1 MSTNESLLSSLSI
14 IVFQDLIHQ
23 PRLLTI
29 TLQENSNGSE
39 CPVEK
44 LRQKILTKLKNN
56 AGQSITTVRDILKL
70 SPTALLQILD
80 PCLTYVECKRF
91 FERIHQFCAVPSV
104 TALKIMQKTN
114 PGANPPSFNGKLST
128 GLPTLDMQ
136 LHGGFPI
143 CSITEIVGRAGVGK
157 THLSQ
162 QLCVLAAISGQGGS
176 IYIDTEKKMS
186 VLRLKEIAS
195 ERSNAL
201 GVVDRKKRAAIDS
214 TKEKDPAEKVL
225 ENVTVHSLLS
235 TRELLDTIDQLENEI
250 SHRNLEAEE
259 HKHSGDSYGS
269 YNSLPIKRLPVRLII
284 IDSIAA
290 PIRRDYVITSVP
302 SKSSSP
308 NAAIQR
314 ATVIFQIA
322 RKLKQLADDFQL
334 AVVVVNQVGTGF
346 SSHGGGSGHRN
357 DTLDTTDGEFT
368 GSLGTAWQYCVSTR
382 IALEHE
388 EDAHRLH
395 QVQNQTRKAVI
406 TKSLVSKK
414 AQFKYEVT
422 MQGVRELFMETQT
435 G

>member
-1 MSTNESLLSSLSI
+1 MSTNDHLLSSLHMS
-14 IVFQDLIHQ
+14 VFQDLLHQ
-23 PRLLTI
+23 PRLAMK
-29 TLQENSNGSE
+29 LQEYPDGGE
-39 CPVEK
+39 CVVEK
-44 LRQKILTKLKNN
+44 LRQQILSKLKNN

-70 SPTALLQILD
+70 SPTALLHILD
-80 PCLTYVECKRF
+80 PCLTYVECKRLI
-91 FERIHQFCAVPSV
+91 ELIHHICAVPSV

-114 PGANPPSFNGKLST
+114 PGANAPSFNGKLST

-186 VLRLKEIAS
+186 VLRLKEIAL
-195 ERSNAL
+195 ERTNVL
-201 GVVDRKKRAAIDS
+201 DVNDRRKRAAIDM
-214 TKEKDPAEKVL
+214 TKERDLAEKVL

-235 TRELLDTIDQLENEI
+235 TRELLDTLDQLEKEI
-250 SHRNLEAEE
+250 KHRNLEAEE
-259 HKHSGDSYGS
+259 PKHSGYSYGS
-269 YNSLPIKRLPVRLII
+269 YNSLPINRLPVRLII

-290 PIRRDYVITSVP
+290 PIRRDYVITSAP
-302 SKSSSP
+302 SKASSP

-314 ATVIFQIA
+314 ATAIFQIA

-334 AVVVVNQVGTGF
+334 AVVVVNQVGTGV
-346 SSHGGGSGHRN
+346 SSHGGGNRQRN
-357 DTLDTTDGEFT
+357 ETLDTTDGEFT

-388 EDAHRLH
+388 EDAHRLY
-395 QVQNQTRKAVI
+395 QIQNQTRKAVI

-414 AQFKYEVT
+414 AHFKYEVT
-422 MQGVRELFMETQT
+422 KQGVRELLMETQT
-435 G
+435 C

>member
-1 MSTNESLLSSLSI
+1 MSTNVLLLSSLHMS
-14 IVFQDLIHQ
+14 VFQDLLHQ
-23 PRLLTI
+23 PRLAMK
-29 TLQENSNGSE
+29 LQETPDGGE
-39 CPVEK
+39 CVVEK
-44 LRQKILTKLKNN
+44 LRQQILSKLKNN

-70 SPTALLQILD
+70 SPTALLHILD
-80 PCLTYVECKRF
+80 PCLTYVECMRLI
-91 FERIHQFCAVPSV
+91 ELIHHFCAVPSV

-114 PGANPPSFNGKLST
+114 PGESAPSFNGKLST

-162 QLCVLAAISGQGGS
+162 QLCVLAALSEQGGS

-186 VLRLKEIAS
+186 VLRLKEITL
-195 ERSNAL
+195 ERTNVL
-201 GVVDRKKRAAIDS
+201 GVNDRRKRAAIDM
-214 TKEKDPAEKVL
+214 TKERDLAEKVL

-235 TRELLDTIDQLENEI
+235 TRELLDTLDQLEKEI
-250 SHRNLEAEE
+250 KHRNLEAEE

-269 YNSLPIKRLPVRLII
+269 YNSLPINRLPVRLII

-290 PIRRDYVITSVP
+290 PIRRDYVITSAP
-302 SKSSSP
+302 SKTSSP

-314 ATVIFQIA
+314 ATAIFQIA

-346 SSHGGGSGHRN
+346 SSHSGGNRQRN

-382 IALEHE
+382 ISLEHE
-388 EDAHRLH
+388 EDAHKLY
-395 QVQNQTRKAVI
+395 QMQNQTRKAVI

-414 AQFKYEVT
+414 AHFKYEVT
-422 MQGVRELFMETQT
+422 KQGVRELLMGTQT
-435 G
+435 C